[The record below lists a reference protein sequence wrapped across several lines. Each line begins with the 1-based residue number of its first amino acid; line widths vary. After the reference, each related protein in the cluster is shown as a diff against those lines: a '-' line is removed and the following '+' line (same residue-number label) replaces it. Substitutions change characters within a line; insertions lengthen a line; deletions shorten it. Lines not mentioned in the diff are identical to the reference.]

1 MSGSARIRA
10 SLALGTGLAVVWLL
24 AGSVTE
30 GAEEVQAS
38 AIPAHRCL
46 VAAGSGDLPFERD
59 FNPFGQP
66 LDLTS
71 GGIYEPLVVVTAA
84 DGGHQYNW
92 LASGFRWS
100 RDRRTLTITVRHGVQ
115 WTDGAP
121 LTNKDVAY
129 TLTAGYQAKAMDQI
143 GLRRLGNEV
152 VWVRAVGTDQVAVR
166 LNRIDTTWVTSVL
179 ANNVRVV
186 PQHVFAHIEH
196 VGSWSNPHPVGTG
209 PFAVVERFGT
219 QSYILDRNPNYWR
232 HGAPHIACIERVV
245 ASSQESAVLQAVT
258 GSLDLTNDLFLNA
271 DHVYVAHDRPHFHY
285 FYPANSPGI
294 GLFLDD
300 TSYPFSI
307 VALRKAISRAVDR
320 KLISRYA
327 ESGYAPTV
335 DALGINRAWPGW
347 ISKDLAAASK
357 ELATYDPAAARR
369 LLIGAGFSYD
379 GGTLLDPKGRPVVI
393 NATVPAGWVDWFTVW
408 TQIQQDLGRV
418 GITVKIGA
426 VPTFGAW
433 TKDAFSTRKATLLWN
448 NAVDT
453 DSPYTYFKEHLDTVV
468 VCSVRPQ
475 RLSGRRL
482 GALPKCPGDTAARTV
497 QSDLRPSHPA
507 SHRRETRARVP
518 AGASVRS
525 TVRGADMVDVQHP
538 KLCRVPVG
546 RPRLRGP
553 GLHTDGICG
562 RPDPDQAAPLTAA
575 TLHATSRRFDKR
587 RIGRADRPRQH
598 RGDAHRCHLTRRT
611 SSPGRSG

>member
-357 ELATYDPAAARR
+357 KLATYDPAAARR

-453 DSPYTYFKEHLDTVV
+453 DSPYTYFKEHLDTSSFVP
-468 VCSVRPQ
+468 SGHSAYLAGDWEHFRSARAT
-475 RLSGRRL
+475 RLLEQFRATSDRAIQHRIAGKLERVFLRE
-482 GALPKCPGDTAARTV
+482 LPFVPLFAGPTWSTYSTRNFV
-497 QSDLRPSHPA
+497 GFPS
-507 SHRRETRARVP
+507 
-518 AGASVRS
+518 AGHDYV
-525 TVRGADMVDVQHP
+525 
-538 KLCRVPVG
+538 
-546 RPRLRGP
+546 
-553 GLHTDGICG
+553 
-562 RPDPDQAAPLTAA
+562 DPDFTQTAYVIA
-575 TLHATSRRFDKR
+575 
-587 RIGRADRPRQH
+587 
-598 RGDAHRCHLTRRT
+598 LTRIKPR
-611 SSPGRSG
+611 R